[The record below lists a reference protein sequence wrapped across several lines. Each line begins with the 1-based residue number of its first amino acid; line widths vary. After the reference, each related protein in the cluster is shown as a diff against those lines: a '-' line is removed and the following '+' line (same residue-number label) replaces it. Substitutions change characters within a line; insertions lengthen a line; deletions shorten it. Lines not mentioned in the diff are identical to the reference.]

1 MDFNIY
7 IIGGGAKMVDFLNS
21 VAMFANVADHKIT
34 ISLGMA
40 YGIMYMMG
48 AIAFQKIKFQDMLK
62 YLLGVFI
69 FVGVLVQTKVDTYVY
84 DPINPEITGRKVSNV
99 PLGLAFLTSVS
110 SNLDYALTRGAET
123 VFSAPDD
130 LKYSHSGMMIGQD
143 MMLKASRATI
153 TDIEFRENLSNFAQ
167 QCVLYDIRF
176 GHYKFED
183 VVTADNMWAFFKQ
196 NANTKSRAFRYD
208 GKWETCHDG
217 AIKLDNEWNT
227 SLNQYVWDFAKGM
240 FPDRSEAQAR
250 ATLVA
255 LMPVA
260 YNTIIG
266 VSESAADILKQNMM
280 INLFYS
286 SVESYN
292 MNADNN
298 AAAQAYLQARADTQT
313 INSNLVLGQQSGK
326 WLIYTK
332 TTLLLILVGV
342 FICMAPFATLP
353 GGWSKFLKA
362 YAGLFFMIVL
372 WGPIFAMLNYI
383 QVSDSISETSAIATG
398 LNALSQNGIMIINAR
413 LASQAAS
420 FFGYVPYISMVLT
433 GIGTGL
439 AHMMQSSL
447 SASSQAGAQV
457 ANELTTGN
465 ISLASTQQGVH
476 GFNSMSGNK
485 FDTSGSYKN
494 DGIFTR
500 TTDNGNQI
508 TSFGDGRDVINTSG
522 GYSKLDSAGLFS
534 KDTVSQSLSKQ
545 GQQLEQSGTTRA
557 QEWSERKAS
566 TISGAVNNSLNRF
579 NNSSNGE
586 NWRFGKDSRESES
599 ARRINNL
606 AQRFADTFKTDDAT
620 ATSIIGSMWAQGKV
634 GGEMGS
640 FGGELGAR
648 LETNKRRT
656 WSEAELQSWANEN
669 MTSKE
674 FNQSMETL
682 VNAAKDQHITES
694 NGTGLDNR
702 TTYGEASELQ
712 QQRLDSARADIQRGR
727 SYQVAAQQM
736 ANSSMDLSQNYQQAF
751 VDWLKSDSG
760 KGMSVSEINSL
771 AASENMTEM
780 RTLAKNFMD
789 TNSESIFNEWKEKYQ
804 QTDPEYKSALSID
817 SNSVNAF
824 YKNQEIEQVN
834 SNSGITDA
842 YHKTQG
848 ASTLE
853 PTDDKSVKNKV
864 EKAIDG
870 QREAIETE
878 STKVTAP
885 NVNPKPQSS
894 DVANHQEST
903 SPKFYS
909 GTSYP
914 ISPTA
919 TSSQGGYGYNSL
931 KSTHSKVSSESDI
944 PTTLPHSEV
953 STSNKQYSMHDELYG
968 KDSLNHNAKA
978 TPSSTQTP
986 TNFTSLVDFAKTN
999 PLLVPESHQQPATEF
1014 SLLVKPDPTSD
1025 TVITTAQSTAPK
1037 EVNQPE
1043 SRQLDNY
1050 SPQERMKQL
1059 TSVNTTET
1067 ESKTES
1073 SQANAFSNE
1082 PPLASTTAPAATN
1095 SPQANEALGEQSNS
1109 VSNGPATTGKVENS
1123 QDNTAPVSNEA
1134 PLVSTAPPA
1143 TASAPQP
1150 NETSSGQSNSMSNAP
1165 STIGKVENNQ
1175 DNASS
1180 SPISNEPPLASTTT
1194 PAATNSPQ
1202 ANEALGEQSNSVSNG
1217 PATTGKVENSQDN
1230 STSTTAN
1237 PSANS
1242 SANGIP
1248 TAVLAPSTIL
1258 GAANVPDA
1266 ISQPSTA
1273 QAGSL
1278 AATNSPISATELRD
1292 QIRTEMEQLSPLVNS
1307 TSTTPNDTQNTT
1319 PENKTEVRVEESNTI
1334 ERSTSLSQESV
1345 SNDLARLESN
1355 QRDSD
1360 SRLREMQA
1368 LKNNAGGEFDV
1379 FKPLEEKT
1387 PPPQPV
1393 ESSENELMKNT
1404 NTNSLKQ

>member
-447 SASSQAGAQV
+447 SASGQAGAQV

-465 ISLASTQQGVH
+465 ISLANTQQGVH
-476 GFNSMSGNK
+476 GFNNMSGNK

-500 TTDNGNQI
+500 TADNGNQI
-508 TSFGDGRDVINTSG
+508 TSLGNGRDVINTSG

-534 KDTVSQSLSKQ
+534 KDSVSQSLSKQ
-545 GQQLEQSGTTRA
+545 GQQLEQSGTTKA

-566 TISGAVNNSLNRF
+566 TISGAVNNSMNRF

-620 ATSIIGSMWAQGKV
+620 ATSIIGSMWAQGKM
-634 GGEMGS
+634 GGSMGS
-640 FGGELGAR
+640 FGGEVGAR
-648 LETNKRRT
+648 LEANKRRT

-760 KGMSVSEINSL
+760 KGMSISEINNL

-824 YKNQEIEQVN
+824 YKGQEIEQVN
-834 SNSGITDA
+834 SDPGITNA
-842 YHKTQG
+842 YHKTQS
-848 ASTLE
+848 ANTLE
-853 PTDDKSVKNKV
+853 PTDGESVKNKV

-878 STKVTAP
+878 STKIATP
-885 NVNPKPQSS
+885 SVNPKPQHS
-894 DVANHQEST
+894 DTPKNQESSA

-919 TSSQGGYGYNSL
+919 TNNQGGYGYNSL
-931 KSTHSKVSSESDI
+931 GSNPLMTSGEPDI
-944 PTTLPHSEV
+944 PTTSPQTKV
-953 STSNKQYSMHDELYG
+953 SSSNKEYSMHDELYG
-968 KDSLNHNAKA
+968 KDSLNYNDKVA
-978 TPSSTQTP
+978 PSSNQAP

-999 PLLVPESHQQPATEF
+999 PLLVPENHQEPATEF
-1014 SLLVKPDPTSD
+1014 SLLVKPEPKSD
-1025 TVITTAQSTAPK
+1025 TLITTTQSASPIEAK
-1037 EVNQPE
+1037 HPE
-1043 SRQLDNY
+1043 PTQSDNY
-1050 SPQERMKQL
+1050 SPQERIKQL
-1059 TSVNTTET
+1059 TSVDTTMS
-1067 ESKTES
+1067 ESNK
-1073 SQANAFSNE
+1073 
-1082 PPLASTTAPAATN
+1082 
-1095 SPQANEALGEQSNS
+1095 
-1109 VSNGPATTGKVENS
+1109 ENN
-1123 QDNTAPVSNEA
+1123 QDNVSPAPVSNETT
-1134 PLVSTAPPA
+1134 S
-1143 TASAPQP
+1143 
-1150 NETSSGQSNSMSNAP
+1150 TSS
-1165 STIGKVENNQ
+1165 
-1175 DNASS
+1175 
-1180 SPISNEPPLASTTT
+1180 TT

-1202 ANEALGEQSNSVSNG
+1202 DTEAPSEQNNSVSNRPG
-1217 PATTGKVENSQDN
+1217 TTGKAENSQDTKNTN
-1230 STSTTAN
+1230 S
-1237 PSANS
+1237 NS
-1242 SANGIP
+1242 NGIP
-1248 TAVLAPSTIL
+1248 TDALAASTIL
-1258 GAANVPDA
+1258 GATSGSDA
-1266 ISQPSTA
+1266 ISPPNTDRASN
-1273 QAGSL
+1273 L
-1278 AATNSPISATELRD
+1278 AATSSPISTTELRD

-1307 TSTTPNDTQNTT
+1307 TSTTPNDTQNTVT
-1319 PENKTEVRVEESNTI
+1319 ENKTEVRVEESNTI

-1345 SNDLARLESN
+1345 SNDLARLESS

-1379 FKPLEEKT
+1379 FKPLEEKA

-1393 ESSENELMKNT
+1393 ESNENELIKNT